1 MRVVAVGSRSFIMG
15 FRLAGVRGIEVT
27 DAKEILSAINKLMS
41 DPEVGLIILSEELTC
56 EIRNEINE
64 IRSKKSMPLIYIL
77 PSSLIGTKS
86 MDYRVLLRQVL
97 GV

>member
-1 MRVVAVGSRSFIMG
+1 MRVVAVGSRGFIMG
-15 FRLAGVRGIEVT
+15 FRLAGVCGIEVA
-27 DAKEILSAINKLMS
+27 DAKEVLSTVNKLMN
-41 DPEVGLIILSEELTC
+41 DPEVGLILLSEELTS

-77 PSSLIGTKS
+77 PSPSAGTKG
-86 MDYRVLLRQVL
+86 MDYRALLRQVL